1 MVTDKTKEEF
11 NMTTMKR
18 NKNQIRPKTYPNAA
32 EPGYFLNRII
42 DGMLAAATGMVT
54 VAILFFLVML

>member
-1 MVTDKTKEEF
+1 
-11 NMTTMKR
+11 MTTMKR

-42 DGMLAAATGMVT
+42 DGMLAAATGMGT